1 MTPATWIPVEAAV
14 LAVLVLIAA
23 AVVLSAAEAALA
35 AANRA
40 RLHVL
45 EKSGEPRA
53 ERLSAIV
60 AEREGPAAAL
70 RLARMLATVLATGLV
85 ADLTVSFGTGLGA
98 AATAA
103 ALTLLAIVLVEVG
116 PRMLVAED
124 PEAAGLALL
133 PVIAIGAGLLRP
145 VLVVV
150 EGAVRLPLS
159 LIRRR
164 TAEEERTAHEEI
176 RDAVDLLHREG
187 EVVKSDRDMV
197 GGVLDLSQ
205 LSLADIMVHRTKM
218 RAIDAD
224 APPAEIVAEVLASPF
239 TRLPVWRDE
248 PENIVGV
255 LHAKDLHR
263 AIDRLGG
270 DLARLDV
277 MQVATPPWFVP
288 ETTTADAQ
296 LRAFLKRKIHMAL
309 VVDEYGVVQGVVTL
323 EDVLEEIVGDISDE
337 QDVVVQ
343 GVRPLPDGSVNVDGG
358 VPIRDLNRMMDWRLP
373 DDEATTVAGLVIHEA
388 RLIPEPGQS
397 FTFHG
402 FRFRVLR
409 RQRNRITALKVTPVE
424 KLAG

>member
-1 MTPATWIPVEAAV
+1 MTPATWITPEVAVAAV
-14 LAVLVLIAA
+14 VVLVAL
-23 AVVLSAAEAALA
+23 AVVLSAAEAALFA
-35 AANRA
+35 VSRP
-40 RLHVL
+40 RLHQL
-45 EKSGEPRA
+45 EKAGDVRA
-53 ERLSAIV
+53 ERLSAI
-60 AEREGPAAAL
+60 AADRDGPAAAL

-85 ADLTVSFGTGLGA
+85 ADLAVTSGAGLAGTAL
-98 AATAA
+98 AA
-103 ALTLLAIVLVEVG
+103 ALTLTALVLVEVA
-116 PRMLVAED
+116 PRQLIADD
-124 PEAAGLALL
+124 PERYGLALL
-133 PVIAIGAGLLRP
+133 PVIAVGAGLLRP

-150 EGAVRLPLS
+150 ETLVRLPLT
-159 LIRRR
+159 LVRRR
-164 TAEEERTAHEEI
+164 APEEERTAHEEI

-218 RAIDAD
+218 EAIDAD
-224 APPAEIVAEVLASPF
+224 AEPAEIVRQVLASPF

-263 AIDRLGG
+263 ALDRLGG
-270 DLARLDV
+270 EPGRLDV
-277 MQVATPPWFVP
+277 MAVATPPWFVP

-323 EDVLEEIVGDISDE
+323 EDVLEEIVGEIADE

-373 DDEATTVAGLVIHEA
+373 DDEATTIAGLVIHEA
-388 RLIPEPGQS
+388 RLIPDPGQS

-409 RQRNRITALKVTPVE
+409 RQRNRVTALKVTPVE
-424 KLAG
+424 KIAG